1 VSTMVARR
9 ALRTLAIVIAMAA
22 WLDPSYAARSRP
34 RIAIIDATTSGVATT
49 TSGVAG
55 RDLAENARNRESTS
69 SFGMATPDVVFLA
82 GQLADAAVLSH
93 GRNPDTDAW
102 VVVADD
108 EEAEIPAPPPGVS
121 LSLVVPRRPSA
132 AIVVEAL
139 EAPARVS
146 PGTRVPVT
154 ATVSARGLKGQTSSL
169 VVRSGP
175 LELARLAHRWTA
187 DTERFTARFNLF
199 PPSAGVNH
207 LTVDVLDNAGRSR
220 QSRAD
225 AVVVVDDTPLPVLV
239 FEGRPSWTT
248 TFVRRALETDP
259 RFAVTSATRV
269 SRDIVAG
276 VRVEGVRVASAGPAG
291 SRPPARIERLT
302 TSVLAPFATVIVGAP
317 ETLSQEETAALR
329 EYVARGSAL
338 VLAPD
343 RRPAGAYTSLLAS
356 ATTVERLLDEPL
368 ALALAHEQGIALLA
382 SELAET
388 RALPAGARLV
398 TKSSAQPNPLPARAS
413 VASAASIWITPSGAG
428 QILFVGA
435 LDAWRFRGRTGDGFD
450 RWWPQVIDWL
460 AREATGA
467 LTIACEPQVATPG
480 ARVSVRVRAPRT
492 GAAESTSVSAS
503 LDTLTPRGEG
513 RGEGNPV
520 RLWPDAEPGV
530 FTGTLNAPTGP
541 GVYAVSAR
549 GAQVGAGAEWTAQTP
564 LIVDAGARR
573 ARGADDRWRAAT
585 ESRGGVAVTRDHID
599 RVMRAVQ
606 HRPAARAGSGRIWPM
621 RSAWW
626 LLPFAACLGGEWWLR
641 RRAGLR

>member
-1 VSTMVARR
+1 VSTVVARR
-9 ALRTLAIVIAMAA
+9 ALRTLAIAIAVAA

-34 RIAIIDATTSGVATT
+34 RVAVIDATA
-49 TSGVAG
+49 
-55 RDLAENARNRESTS
+55 ART
-69 SFGMATPDVVFLA
+69 MTPDVVSVVSRL
-82 GQLADAAVLSH
+82 GDAAVVTQV
-93 GRNPDTDAW
+93 RDPDADAW
-102 VVVADD
+102 VVAADD
-108 EEAEIPAPPPGVS
+108 EETEIPASPPGVS
-121 LSLVVPRRPSA
+121 LSLVVPTRPSA

-139 EAPARVS
+139 EAPGRVS
-146 PGTRVPVT
+146 AGTRVPVS
-154 ATVSARGLKGQTSSL
+154 ATFSARGLKGRTSSL

-175 LELARLAHRWTA
+175 LELARLTHRWTA
-187 DTERFTARFNLF
+187 DTERFTAQFGLF

-207 LTVDVLDNAGRSR
+207 LIVDVLDDTGRSR

-225 AVVVVDDTPLPVLV
+225 AVVVVDDRPLPVLV

-248 TFVRRALETDP
+248 TFARRALETDP

-269 SRDIVAG
+269 SRGIVAG
-276 VRVEGVRVASAGPAG
+276 VSVAGVSPASPRAAG
-291 SRPPARIERLT
+291 SRPPARIEQLT
-302 TSVLAPFATVIVGAP
+302 ASVLAPFATVIVGAP
-317 ETLSQEETAALR
+317 ETLSQGETAALR

-343 RRPAGAYTSLLAS
+343 RRPAGAYTSLLAN
-356 ATTVERLLDEPL
+356 AATVERLLDEPL
-368 ALALAHEQGIALLA
+368 ALALAHQPGIALLA

-388 RALPAGARLV
+388 RALPAGARAV
-398 TKSSAQPNPLPARAS
+398 TR
-413 VASAASIWITPSGAG
+413 SIWITPSGAG
-428 QILFVGA
+428 QVLFVGA

-467 LTIACEPQVATPG
+467 LSIACEPQVATPG
-480 ARVSVRVRAPRT
+480 ARVSVRVWAPRI

-503 LDTLTPRGEG
+503 VAPRDQHVMAEAATSSPRGEG
-513 RGEGNPV
+513 TPV

-530 FTGTLNAPTGP
+530 FTGTLNAPAGP

-549 GAQVGAGAEWTAQTP
+549 GAQAGAAEWAVQTP

-585 ESRGGVAVTRDHID
+585 ESRGGVAVTRDQID
-599 RVMRAVQ
+599 RLVRVVR
-606 HRPAARAGSGRIWPM
+606 HRPAARAGSDRIWPM

-626 LLPFAACLGGEWWLR
+626 LLPFVACLGGEWWLR
-641 RRAGLR
+641 RRGGLR